1 MPVHSSGQ
9 VAYRL
14 RCHCVCFCLPRMLL
28 LQVSVD
34 LARSFLALLKSRFG
48 SESDP
53 SKLWSKL
60 QEAKSAFTSQLA
72 SGDTSLG
79 V

>member
-1 MPVHSSGQ
+1 M
-9 VAYRL
+9 AYRL
-14 RCHCVCFCLPRMLL
+14 RCHCVCFYLPRMLL

-34 LARSFLALLKSRFG
+34 LARSFLALLKSRVG

-53 SKLWSKL
+53 SKLWLKL
-60 QEAKSAFTSQLA
+60 QEAKEAFTSQLA